1 MIKDMQ
7 KQAKIFLR
15 ITMFLFVILFLFS
28 QELYARAL
36 HFIAYGDTRRDIKT
50 REKPQVKHNAIA
62 AVTRERDPDFIL
74 FSGDMVYCDEFE
86 RFLEVITS
94 NYAGNKMV
102 TAHPHITLPPPSFSP
117 SVRGT
122 RGGIQG
128 DNEHSPPLVGGV
140 RGGGELLHKMIPLYP
155 VIGNHELIFGEKVD
169 AIIKDLLKK
178 IGVVNKTREQV
189 SSQSGLLNDIGM
201 LKGKL
206 YQEINSIADA
216 QLKMRSRRVLC
227 EEICDKLDP
236 AYSSYLKEVLCET
249 KDGQSWYS
257 FVKEADGLKIKFIA
271 LNSSLPDDE
280 EQFQWFLNELKQFSG
295 PKIIFGHYPPY
306 STGFH
311 GCLDLMNNKSKAS
324 RFRDRYAKIFNNTAN
339 NVVLVVSGHEHN
351 YQRICKTDQ
360 TGSMQLPVYIVSGG
374 GGAELTG
381 QAACD
386 TSQIPMDGF
395 RCLGLITAY
404 QFIDIVADTDDKNN
418 LTLTCKVLGLQC
430 DLTEGLPDDD
440 TFERQFVKD
449 RLEVIDN
456 FTLNWEKQK

>member
-1 MIKDMQ
+1 MQ

-62 AVTRERDPDFIL
+62 AVIRERDPDFIL

-94 NYAGNKMV
+94 NYAGNKM
-102 TAHPHITLPPPSFSP
+102 
-117 SVRGT
+117 
-122 RGGIQG
+122 
-128 DNEHSPPLVGGV
+128 
-140 RGGGELLHKMIPLYP
+140 IPLYP

-169 AIIKDLLKK
+169 AVIKDLLEK
-178 IGVVNKTREQV
+178 IGVVNKSKEQS
-189 SSQSGLLNDIGM
+189 SSQSGLLNDLEA
-201 LKGKL
+201 LKRKL
-206 YQEINSIADA
+206 YLEIESITASK
-216 QLKMRSRRVLC
+216 LKTRSRQVLC

-236 AYSSYLKEVLCET
+236 AYISYLKEVLCET

-280 EQFQWFLNELKQFSG
+280 EQFQWFLDELKQFSG
-295 PKIIFGHYPPY
+295 PKIILEHYPPY

-311 GCLDLMNNKSKAS
+311 GCLDLMDNKSKAS
-324 RFRDRYAKIFNNTAN
+324 RFRDRYVKIFNNTAN
-339 NVVLVVSGHEHN
+339 NVLLVISGHEHN

-360 TGSMQLPVYIVSGG
+360 TGSLQLPVYIVSGG
-374 GGAELTG
+374 GGADLTG

-386 TSQIPMDGF
+386 TSQMPMDGF

-404 QFIDIVADTDDKNN
+404 QFIDIVADTDDKDN
-418 LTLTCKVLGLQC
+418 LTLKCKVLGLQC

-440 TFERQFVKD
+440 TFEKQFVND
-449 RLEVIDN
+449 RLEVIDD
-456 FTLNWEKQK
+456 FTLTHRISNK

>member
-1 MIKDMQ
+1 MQ

-62 AVTRERDPDFIL
+62 AVIRERDPDFIL

-94 NYAGNKMV
+94 NYAGNKM
-102 TAHPHITLPPPSFSP
+102 
-117 SVRGT
+117 
-122 RGGIQG
+122 
-128 DNEHSPPLVGGV
+128 
-140 RGGGELLHKMIPLYP
+140 IPLYP

-169 AIIKDLLKK
+169 AVIKDLLEK
-178 IGVVNKTREQV
+178 IGVVNKSKEQS
-189 SSQSGLLNDIGM
+189 SSQSGLLNDLEA
-201 LKGKL
+201 LKRKL
-206 YQEINSIADA
+206 YLEIESITASK
-216 QLKMRSRRVLC
+216 LKTRSRQVLC

-236 AYSSYLKEVLCET
+236 AYISYLKEVLCET

-280 EQFQWFLNELKQFSG
+280 EQFQWFWDELKQFSG
-295 PKIIFGHYPPY
+295 PKIVLAHYPPY

-311 GCLDLMNNKSKAS
+311 GCLDLMDNKSKAS
-324 RFRDRYAKIFNNTAN
+324 RFRDRYVKIFNNTAN
-339 NVVLVVSGHEHN
+339 NVLLVISGHEHN

-360 TGSMQLPVYIVSGG
+360 TGSLQLPVYIVSGG
-374 GGAELTG
+374 GGADLTG

-386 TSQIPMDGF
+386 TSQMPMDGF

-404 QFIDIVADTDDKNN
+404 QFIDIVADTDDKDN
-418 LTLTCKVLGLQC
+418 LTLKCKVLGLQC

-440 TFERQFVKD
+440 TFEKQFVND
-449 RLEVIDN
+449 RLEVIDD
-456 FTLNWEKQK
+456 FTLTHRISNK

>member
-15 ITMFLFVILFLFS
+15 ITIFLFVILFLSS

-36 HFIAYGDTRRDIKT
+36 HFIAYGDTRRDMKT
-50 REKPQVKHNAIA
+50 REKPQIKHNAIA
-62 AVTRERDPDFIL
+62 AVIREKNPDFIL

-86 RFLEVITS
+86 RFLEVITN
-94 NYAGNKMV
+94 NYTGSKMV
-102 TAHPHITLPPPSFSP
+102 AVHPPLSLLHQ
-117 SVRGT
+117 G
-122 RGGIQG
+122 GGIQG

-236 AYSSYLKEVLCET
+236 AYISYLKEVLCET

-257 FVKEADGLKIKFIA
+257 FVKETDGLKIKFIA

-280 EQFQWFLNELKQFSG
+280 EQFQWFLDKLKLFSG
-295 PKIIFGHYPPY
+295 PKIILEHYPPY

-311 GCLDLMNNKSKAS
+311 GCLDLMDKNSKAS
-324 RFRDRYAKIFNNTAN
+324 RFRDRYTEVFNNPIYN
-339 NVVLVVSGHEHN
+339 IVLVVSGHEHN

-360 TGSMQLPVYIVSGG
+360 TGSLQLPVYIVSGG

-404 QFIDIVADTDDKNN
+404 QFIDIVADT
-418 LTLTCKVLGLQC
+418 G
-430 DLTEGLPDDD
+430 
-440 TFERQFVKD
+440 
-449 RLEVIDN
+449 
-456 FTLNWEKQK
+456 

>member
-1 MIKDMQ
+1 MR
-7 KQAKIFLR
+7 KQTKIFLL
-15 ITMFLFVILFLFS
+15 IINVIIVFFLFS

-50 REKPQVKHNAIA
+50 REKPQIKHNAIA
-62 AVTRERDPDFIL
+62 KVIWERNPDFIL

-86 RFLEVITS
+86 RFLEVITN
-94 NYAGNKMV
+94 NYAGSKMV
-102 TAHPHITLPPPSFSP
+102 TVHPHLNFPPPPFSP

-128 DNEHSPPLVGGV
+128 DNEYSPPLVGGV
-140 RGGGELLHKMIPLYP
+140 RGGGELLHKTIPLYP

-169 AIIKDLLKK
+169 AIIKDLLEK
-178 IGVVNKTREQV
+178 IGVVNKSKERS
-189 SSQSGLLNDIGM
+189 SSQPELLHDLEA
-201 LKGKL
+201 LKRNL
-206 YQEINSIADA
+206 YLEIESIAEA
-216 QLKMRSRRVLC
+216 KLKTRSRQVLC
-227 EEICDKLDP
+227 EEICGKLDP
-236 AYSSYLKEVLCET
+236 AYISYLKEVLCET

-257 FVKEADGLKIKFIA
+257 FVKEANGLKIKFIA

-280 EQFQWFLNELKQFSG
+280 DQFQWFLNELKQFSG
-295 PKIIFGHYPPY
+295 PKIIFEHYPLY

-311 GCLDLMNNKSKAS
+311 GCLDLMDYKSKAS

-339 NVVLVVSGHEHN
+339 NVLLVISGHEHN

-360 TGSMQLPVYIVSGG
+360 TGSIQQLPVYIVSGG

-404 QFIDIVADTDDKNN
+404 QFIDIVADMDDKDN
-418 LTLTCKVLGLQC
+418 LTLKCKVLGLRC
-430 DLTEGLPDDD
+430 DLTNGLPDDD
-440 TFERQFVKD
+440 TFERQFVND
-449 RLEVIDN
+449 RLEVIDD
-456 FTLNWEKQK
+456 FTLTHRISNK

>member
-15 ITMFLFVILFLFS
+15 ITIFLFVILFLSS

-50 REKPQVKHNAIA
+50 REKPQIKHNAIA
-62 AVTRERDPDFIL
+62 SVIRERDPDFIL

-86 RFLEVITS
+86 RFLEVITN
-94 NYAGNKMV
+94 NYTGSKMV
-102 TAHPHITLPPPSFSP
+102 
-117 SVRGT
+117 
-122 RGGIQG
+122 
-128 DNEHSPPLVGGV
+128 
-140 RGGGELLHKMIPLYP
+140 PLYP

-178 IGVVNKTREQV
+178 IGVVNKSKEQT
-189 SSQSGLLNDIGM
+189 SSQTGLLNDIEV

-206 YQEINSIADA
+206 YQEINSIAEA
-216 QLKMRSRRVLC
+216 KLKTRSRRVLC

-236 AYSSYLKEVLCET
+236 AYISYLKEVLCET

-257 FVKEADGLKIKFIA
+257 FVKEADGLKVKFIA

-295 PKIIFGHYPPY
+295 PKIVLAHYPPY

-311 GCLDLMNNKSKAS
+311 GCLDLMDNKSKAS
-324 RFRDRYAKIFNNTAN
+324 RFRDRYAKIFNNAAN
-339 NVVLVVSGHEHN
+339 NIVLVISGHEHN
-351 YQRICKTDQ
+351 YQRICRTDQ
-360 TGSMQLPVYIVSGG
+360 TGSMQLPVYVVSGG
-374 GGAELTG
+374 GGADLTG

-386 TSQIPMDGF
+386 TSQMPMDGF

-404 QFIDIVADTDDKNN
+404 QFIDIVADTVDKNN
-418 LTLTCKVLGLQC
+418 LTLKCKVLGLQC

-440 TFERQFVKD
+440 TFERQFVND
-449 RLEVIDN
+449 RLEVIDD
-456 FTLNWEKQK
+456 FTLNWEKQR

>member
-1 MIKDMQ
+1 MR
-7 KQAKIFLR
+7 KQAKIFLL
-15 ITMFLFVILFLFS
+15 IINVIIVLFLFS

-50 REKPQVKHNAIA
+50 REKPQIKHNAIA
-62 AVTRERDPDFIL
+62 KVIRERNPDFIL

-86 RFLEVITS
+86 RFLEVITN
-94 NYAGNKMV
+94 NYAGSKMGAV
-102 TAHPHITLPPPSFSP
+102 HPHLNLPPPPFSP

-122 RGGIQG
+122 RGEIQG
-128 DNEHSPPLVGGV
+128 DNEDSPPLVGGV
-140 RGGGELLHKMIPLYP
+140 RGGGELLHKTIPLYP

-169 AIIKDLLKK
+169 VIIKDLLKK
-178 IGVVNKTREQV
+178 IGVVNKSKEQT
-189 SSQSGLLNDIGM
+189 SSQTGLLNDIEV

-206 YQEINSIADA
+206 YQEINSIAEA
-216 QLKMRSRRVLC
+216 KLKTRSRRVLC
-227 EEICDKLDP
+227 EEICGKLDP
-236 AYSSYLKEVLCET
+236 AYISYLKEVLCET

-280 EQFQWFLNELKQFSG
+280 EQFQWFLAELKQFSG
-295 PKIIFGHYPPY
+295 PKIVFIHYPPY
-306 STGFH
+306 SIGFH
-311 GCLDLMNNKSKAS
+311 GCLDLMDYKSKAS
-324 RFRDRYAKIFNNTAN
+324 RFRDRYAKIFNNAAN
-339 NVVLVVSGHEHN
+339 NIVLVISGHEHN
-351 YQRICKTDQ
+351 YQRICKTDN

-381 QAACD
+381 HAACD

-404 QFIDIVADTDDKNN
+404 QFIDIFADTDDKDN
-418 LTLTCKVLGLQC
+418 LTLTCKTLGLQC
-430 DLTEGLPDDD
+430 DLTDGLPDDD
-440 TFERQFVKD
+440 TFERQFVND
-449 RLEVIDN
+449 HLEVIDN

>member
-1 MIKDMQ
+1 MQ

-15 ITMFLFVILFLFS
+15 ITMFLFVVLFLFS

-36 HFIAYGDTRRDIKT
+36 HFIAYGDTRRDMKT

-62 AVTRERDPDFIL
+62 AVIREKDPDFIL

-86 RFLEVITS
+86 RFLEVITN
-94 NYAGNKMV
+94 NYAGSKTITV
-102 TAHPHITLPPPSFSP
+102 HPHINLPPP
-117 SVRGT
+117 
-122 RGGIQG
+122 
-128 DNEHSPPLVGGV
+128 LAGGV
-140 RGGGELLHKMIPLYP
+140 RGGGELLHKTIPLYP
-155 VIGNHELIFGEKVD
+155 VIGNHELIFGEKVE
-169 AIIKDLLKK
+169 AVIKDLLEK
-178 IGVVNKTREQV
+178 IGVVNKSKERS
-189 SSQSGLLNDIGM
+189 SSQPELLHDLEA
-201 LKGKL
+201 LKRKL
-206 YQEINSIADA
+206 YLEIESITASK
-216 QLKMRSRRVLC
+216 LKTRSRQVLC

-236 AYSSYLKEVLCET
+236 AYISYLKEVLCET

-280 EQFQWFLNELKQFSG
+280 EQSQWFLNELKQFSG
-295 PKIIFGHYPPY
+295 PKIIFEHYPPY

-311 GCLDLMNNKSKAS
+311 GCLDLMDNKSKAS
-324 RFRDRYAKIFNNTAN
+324 RFRDRYTKVFNNPIYN
-339 NVVLVVSGHEHN
+339 IVLVVSGHEHN

-386 TSQIPMDGF
+386 TAQIPMDGF

-404 QFIDIVADTDDKNN
+404 QFIDIVADIDDKNN
-418 LTLTCKVLGLQC
+418 LTLTCKALGLQC

-440 TFERQFVKD
+440 TFERQFVND
-449 RLEVIDN
+449 HLELIDD
-456 FTLNWEKQK
+456 FTLSWEKQR